1 MPFEPEKWRNGENLP
16 TVQGTI
22 IGCKGHRNTVAL
34 VDTGDVHTMMI
45 GAAGVMKM
53 TSRINL
59 EKVAKEVANR
69 RQCVDS
75 CGFSAQG

>member
-53 TSRINL
+53 TSR
-59 EKVAKEVANR
+59 
-69 RQCVDS
+69 
-75 CGFSAQG
+75 